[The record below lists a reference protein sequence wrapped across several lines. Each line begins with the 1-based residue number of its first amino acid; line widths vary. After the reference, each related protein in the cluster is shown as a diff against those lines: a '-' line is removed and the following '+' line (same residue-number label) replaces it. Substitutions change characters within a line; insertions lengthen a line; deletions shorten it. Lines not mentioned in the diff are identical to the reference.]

1 MRGCRVSG
9 SSSSSLRRPS
19 AADGDARSRVSS
31 SGCVPGRWIFSGFII
46 CGLCQRLCAKEMLMI
61 RGYAG
66 FVGGDGRQASGRRQ
80 CPLEGSS
87 STGSMNFSVFF
98 VLLRGLSAKW
108 SGQVSCSYV
117 PVFVRFSL
125 TRNIDAYYQKK
136 SETVSERETFTV
148 TVDFCGEPNAFPRA
162 GVTRKPISESS
173 GA

>member
-1 MRGCRVSG
+1 
-9 SSSSSLRRPS
+9 
-19 AADGDARSRVSS
+19 
-31 SGCVPGRWIFSGFII
+31 
-46 CGLCQRLCAKEMLMI
+46 MI

-66 FVGGDGRQASGRRQ
+66 FVGGDGWQASGRRR
-80 CPLEGSS
+80 CLLEGSS
-87 STGSMNFSVFF
+87 STGSMNFSIFF

>member
-1 MRGCRVSG
+1 
-9 SSSSSLRRPS
+9 
-19 AADGDARSRVSS
+19 
-31 SGCVPGRWIFSGFII
+31 
-46 CGLCQRLCAKEMLMI
+46 MI

-125 TRNIDAYYQKK
+125 TRNIDAYY
-136 SETVSERETFTV
+136 
-148 TVDFCGEPNAFPRA
+148 
-162 GVTRKPISESS
+162 
-173 GA
+173 